1 MEDSVYSALF
11 GALSQEHRLNLIA
24 NNLANVNTT
33 GYKKDQV
40 AFMDTFVPMA
50 HDRITDSKPYLRA
63 DPLWPDADLI
73 SRLRLSEQKTD
84 FSQGGLTLTGNPL
97 DVAIQG
103 EGFFKVQRPGSGE
116 VFYTRNGSFLLDAD
130 GYVKDGGG
138 NYVLAG
144 GGPLQVPQGAK
155 TLTIDGAGQVRADG
169 AELGTLDVV
178 SVADPGGLMKIGN
191 NLFSAA
197 QGAAA
202 QETPLTPGLPE
213 AVEGQATDT
222 VRATLYQGYLESA
235 NVEVVSE
242 MVRMI
247 EVNRTF
253 EAYQKVMTG
262 SQQLDQKL
270 TSIAQRA

>member
-33 GYKKDQV
+33 GFKKDQV
-40 AFMDTFVPMA
+40 AFMDTFTPMA

-63 DPLWPDADLI
+63 EPLWPDADLI
-73 SRLRLSEQKTD
+73 ARVRLSEQKTD
-84 FSQGGLTLTGNPL
+84 FSQGGLKLTGNPL

-103 EGFFKVQRPGSGE
+103 EGFFKVQRPATGE

-130 GYVKDGGG
+130 GYVKDGAG
-138 NYVLAG
+138 NNVLAG
-144 GGPLQVPQGAK
+144 GGPLQVPPGAK
-155 TLTIDGAGQVRADG
+155 TLTIDGGGGVRADG

-178 SVADPGGLMKIGN
+178 TVADPDALLKIGN
-191 NLFSAA
+191 SLF
-197 QGAAA
+197 GAPQDGAV
-202 QETPLTPGLPE
+202 QETAPTPGPPG
-213 AVEGQATDT
+213 AVEGQANDN
-222 VRATLYQGYLESA
+222 VRATVYQGYLEGA

-270 TSIAQRA
+270 TSIAQKA